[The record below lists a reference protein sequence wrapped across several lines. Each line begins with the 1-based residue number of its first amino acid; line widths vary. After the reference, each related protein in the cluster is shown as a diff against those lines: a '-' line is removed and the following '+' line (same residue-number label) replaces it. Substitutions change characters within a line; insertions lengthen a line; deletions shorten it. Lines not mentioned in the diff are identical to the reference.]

1 MNRRD
6 FLANSTSCAAHLWL
20 VSGAMSPLARSLFAA
35 RPTGRVLAQEPW
47 GRIERIAPNV
57 WALISTPLA
66 GGPDAR
72 RTLSNGGIVSGS
84 NGTLVIEGFASDAG
98 AAWLAERARE
108 LTGRFPTHVILT
120 HYHGDHSNGL
130 AAYRRP
136 EGAPAFVTTEA
147 TLGLLRTG
155 VAQRASLAPVVELLE
170 RGQLVTPDKP
180 LTLDLGGIQVQVTPR
195 SGHTPS
201 DLSITVQEPRVVFCG
216 DLLWNGMFPNYR
228 DAIPSVLSREV
239 RAMTRE
245 SGATY
250 VPGHG
255 SIPSAG
261 ELRNYV
267 GLLDHIEQAAR
278 RAFAAGTP
286 AADAARQFSM
296 PPALGNWHRF
306 SDSYYQ
312 VALSAWERELKR

>member
-1 MNRRD
+1 MRGVRMNRRD
-6 FLANSTSCAAHLWL
+6 FLGASTSCAAHLWL

-66 GGPDAR
+66 GDPDAR
-72 RTLSNGGIVSGS
+72 RTLSNGGIVTGS
-84 NGTLVIEGFASDAG
+84 NGTLLVEGFASDAG
-98 AAWLAERARE
+98 ATWLAERARE
-108 LTGRFPTHVILT
+108 LTGRLPTHVILT
-120 HYHGDHSNGL
+120 HYHGDHSAGL

-147 TLGLLRTG
+147 TLGLLR
-155 VAQRASLAPVVELLE
+155 LAPVVELLE
-170 RGQLVTPDKP
+170 RGQLVAPDTP
-180 LTLDLGGIQVQVTPR
+180 LTLDLGGIQVLVTPR

-201 DLSITVQEPRVVFCG
+201 DVTITVQEPRVVFCG

-239 RAMTRE
+239 RAMTSE
-245 SGATY
+245 ASATY

-255 SIPSAG
+255 SIPSSA

-267 GLLDHIEQAAR
+267 GLLDHIEAAAR
-278 RAFAAGTP
+278 RAFAAGKP
-286 AADAARQFSM
+286 AADAAREFAM
-296 PPALGNWHRF
+296 PPALGEWHRF

-312 VALSAWERELKR
+312 VALAAWERDLRGSP